1 MSVWKTVK
9 NDVLGSNVNEKM
21 LEAALKDIGITLDK
35 NVKSIRNTW
44 GTDTCDAALVNSQGK
59 VTSMGIRWTKSKG
72 LELVGD
78 TFNCNF
84 GFGIRDKGQETLMN
98 KIAQAYQVRYVKYQ
112 MQMNNWQ
119 VESQTDVN
127 GKVKLVLV
135 QA

>member
-1 MSVWKTVK
+1 MSIWKK
-9 NDVLGSNVNEKM
+9 INNDVFGKNVNEKM
-21 LEAALKDIGITLDK
+21 LEAALADLGIGLDK
-35 NVKSIRNTW
+35 NTHSIRNSW
-44 GTDTCDAALVNSQGK
+44 GTDTCDAALTKNGK
-59 VTSMGIRWTKSKG
+59 ITSMGIRWTKNKG

-84 GFGIRDKGQETLMN
+84 GFGIRDKGQETLMD

-112 MQMNNWQ
+112 MQLNNWQ